1 MLPVFCSR
9 RQSWQPLAW
18 FAVAALSSGLPGFAA
33 AQTPAASAPVQVEN
47 AWARATVAGQQA
59 SGAFMRITAREAL
72 RLTGAETPLA
82 GASEIHEMKMDGE
95 VMRMRAIEALELPA
109 GQSVELKPGG
119 HHVMLMQLKQALDA
133 GTQIPLTLIF
143 HNAQGSESRLSLQ
156 VPVRALHADAQGQ
169 HGHGKGGGHGHKH

>member
-9 RQSWQPLAW
+9 RQSWRPLTWLA
-18 FAVAALSSGLPGFAA
+18 AAALSSGLSGFAT
-33 AQTPAASAPVQVEN
+33 AQTPPANAPVQVDN

-82 GASEIHEMKMDGE
+82 GSSEIHEMKMDGE

-109 GQSVELKPGG
+109 GQAVELKPGG
-119 HHVMLMQLKQALDA
+119 HHVMLMQLKQSLEA
-133 GTQIPLTLIF
+133 GTHIPLTLIF
-143 HNAQGSESRLSLQ
+143 QNAQGSESRLALQ
-156 VPVRALHADAQGQ
+156 VPVRALNTGAQGQ
-169 HGHGKGGGHGHKH
+169 HDHGKGGGHGHKH